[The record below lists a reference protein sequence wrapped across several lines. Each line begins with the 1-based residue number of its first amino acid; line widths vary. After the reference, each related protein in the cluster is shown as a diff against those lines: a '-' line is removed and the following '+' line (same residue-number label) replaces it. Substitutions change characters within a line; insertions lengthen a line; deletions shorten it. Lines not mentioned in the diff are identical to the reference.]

1 MSHKGKLALLA
12 VLAAVAFISIFSFFE
27 YYKVETVLVMSPSR
41 YSEAEVKDMA
51 LNGFAAQNTVLATRF
66 LSREDVED
74 IPFVDSI
81 LLTQI
86 NPNTLGITL
95 IETKPVGCFSYLDSY
110 IYFDRNGV
118 FLEGQRTREEKVPF
132 YSTLSV
138 NQIMRHQRLDFKG
151 RNKILKVAVSLSSF
165 FQKSELQP
173 DDIRFDENYHIY
185 VDFGDIEVYLGEDTL
200 LEDKMARVVAV
211 LPKIQG
217 RTGILHAEAVT
228 DTNKTLTFEII
239 TSPEKY
245 TGGFEEDGEYTGT
258 GSYDENGVFVGP
270 PPEEAEKD
278 QAGEDENEEGEEE
291 SESEDEE
298 EEDESEDE
306 DEDEESESEDEE
318 ESTPTPTPTPA
329 PTEEPEDEEYEWEE
343 DEEEYSDDEY
353 EVYEE
358 EDYADDY
365 EEYYYEDDDYYY
377 EEEEDWEEW

>member
-1 MSHKGKLALLA
+1 MSHNGKLALLA
-12 VLAAVAFISIFSFFE
+12 VLVAVALLSIFSFFE
-27 YYKVETVLVMSPSR
+27 YYKVETVLVMSPGR
-41 YSEAEVKDMA
+41 YDETQVKNMA
-51 LNGFAAQNTVLATRF
+51 LHGFAAQNTVLATRF

-86 NPNTLGITL
+86 NPNTLGITV

-132 YSTLSV
+132 YSTLTV
-138 NQIMRHQRLDFKG
+138 NQVMRHQRLDFKG
-151 RNKILKVAVSLSSF
+151 RSKILKVAVSLSSF

-228 DTNKTLTFEII
+228 DTNKTLTFEIV
-239 TSPEKY
+239 TTPDEY

-270 PPEEAEKD
+270 PPEDNQEEAEK
-278 QAGEDENEEGEEE
+278 AKPEEEEE
-291 SESEDEE
+291 SKEEDEE
-298 EEDESEDE
+298 EEFESE
-306 DEDEESESEDEE
+306 EEEEE

-329 PTEEPEDEEYEWEE
+329 PTKEPEDEESEWTVDEE
-343 DEEEYSDDEY
+343 EEEYGQEDEEYSDEDEEY

-365 EEYYYEDDDYYY
+365 EEYYYDDDGYYY
-377 EEEEDWEEW
+377 EEEDWEEW